1 MLDPIPAHIQF
12 VHRNNIFGKVVF
24 NAVISAKFPID
35 RIFRRKQ
42 ICDLYIEPFVSF
54 ITNKINFSFPYT
66 ANGDRITTSEQFH
79 VDNIFKDQVD
89 VSCIATKDRLPDAMI
104 RNIIFFIGGKDLLPL
119 YLLPFYLIEQ
129 ISVAAVFDIV

>member
-12 VHRNNIFGKVVF
+12 VHRNNIFGKVIF

-42 ICDLYIEPFVSF
+42 ICDLYIELFVSF

-89 VSCIATKDRLPDAMI
+89 VSCIAAKDRLSDAMI

-129 ISVAAVFDIV
+129 ISVAAVLNIV